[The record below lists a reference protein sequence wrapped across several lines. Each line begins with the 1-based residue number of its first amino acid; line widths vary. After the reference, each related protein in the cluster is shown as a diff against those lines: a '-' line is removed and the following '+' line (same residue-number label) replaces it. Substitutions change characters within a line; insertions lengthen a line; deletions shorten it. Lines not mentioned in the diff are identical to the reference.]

1 MSALTSIGKSGCCWL
16 YWRTFLIPWWI
27 MEKSD
32 SSALMRVKSMICSCL
47 NANSKLFTTR
57 PLDEKC
63 SWIMSTKSHWTCGF
77 TKHGL
82 RFGNHIEINNGE
94 LESWW
99 IVDPTKSITKGFA
112 SSYGQQALSQEQAQ
126 GECCNFVP
134 TVIFEFS
141 IVWRQ
146 LFLSSLVYTHNHVFE
161 RMTRYLFAPYLHCW
175 WQGVFSLSLGFD
187 SSDLFFH
194 LFHWYFLHL
203 KQVIV
208 KNHFRRQNVLTEPNH
223 STTADCSKSGET

>member
-141 IVWRQ
+141 IVWWQ
-146 LFLSSLVYTHNHVFE
+146 LFLSSSVYTHNHVLVFVCAIPALLV
-161 RMTRYLFAPYLHCW
+161 TRRLQPFLEVW
-175 WQGVFSLSLGFD
+175 FFWSLLQPLPLVL
-187 SSDLFFH
+187 SSSEAGDCQKSFPSTKRPHWTKPFH
-194 LFHWYFLHL
+194 NGWL
-203 KQVIV
+203 
-208 KNHFRRQNVLTEPNH
+208 
-223 STTADCSKSGET
+223 